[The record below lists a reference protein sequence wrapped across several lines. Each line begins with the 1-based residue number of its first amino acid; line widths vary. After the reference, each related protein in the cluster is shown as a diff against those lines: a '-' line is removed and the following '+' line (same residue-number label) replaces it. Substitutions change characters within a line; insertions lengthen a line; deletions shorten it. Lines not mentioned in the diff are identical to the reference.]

1 MKTKQEAINDLR
13 IFAGCLELA
22 REEILRETLPEH
34 PEAEVA
40 LAAISK
46 HKGGGKIFYNFRIE
60 DFVSD
65 LKVAL
70 DLPEMTKEEILDS
83 KVALMFLRY
92 NLTRGQ
98 DE

>member
-34 PEAEVA
+34 PEVEVA
-40 LAAISK
+40 LAAMSR

-70 DLPEMTKEEILDS
+70 DLPEMTKE
-83 KVALMFLRY
+83 AR
-92 NLTRGQ
+92 
-98 DE
+98 